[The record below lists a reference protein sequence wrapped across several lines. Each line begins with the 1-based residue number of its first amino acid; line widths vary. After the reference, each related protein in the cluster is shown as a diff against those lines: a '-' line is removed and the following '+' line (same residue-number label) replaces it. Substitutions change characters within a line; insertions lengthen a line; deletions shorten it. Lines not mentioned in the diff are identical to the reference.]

1 MVQSVLNALRVLEEV
16 AARQPAGVGEV
27 ARALGMPKSS
37 VHRALVTLRDAGWVR
52 STGGELPRYVLTSR
66 VLSVG
71 RNASPEM
78 GFREAA
84 LPEMVRLRDA
94 TNETIH
100 LSLRDAD
107 DVVLIERVDCTQAVR
122 TYNALG
128 THAPL
133 HASASGKAVLAL
145 LPSDEIDRVIG
156 SGPPKHTD
164 RTIVDKM
171 ALRAELEATR
181 RRGYAR
187 NVGEWRRD
195 VAAVAAAVR
204 GDDGLPLGAINV
216 SAPASRTT
224 EADLRLSGKLLIQAC
239 VAVEKRLGLRHP

>member
-1 MVQSVLNALRVLEEV
+1 MQSVLNALRILEEV
-16 AARQPAGVGEV
+16 ATRQPAGVGEV
-27 ARALGMPKSS
+27 ARALGIPKSS
-37 VHRALVTLRDAGWVR
+37 VHRALVTLRDGGWVR

-66 VLSVG
+66 ALSVG
-71 RNASPEM
+71 RNASPEL

-107 DVVLIERVDCTQAVR
+107 YVVLIERVDCTQAVR
-122 TYNALG
+122 AYIALG
-128 THAPL
+128 AHAPL
-133 HASASGKAVLAL
+133 CASASGKAVLAL
-145 LPSDEIDRVIG
+145 LSSAEIDRVIAAG
-156 SGPPKHTD
+156 LPKYTD
-164 RTIVDKM
+164 RTIVDEA
-171 ALRAELEATR
+171 ALRADLASTR

-187 NVGEWRRD
+187 NTGEWRRD
-195 VAAVAAAVR
+195 VAAVAVAVR

-224 EADLRLSGKLLIQAC
+224 EADLRRSGQLLLQASA
-239 VAVEKRLGLRHP
+239 AVEERLGLRRRS